1 MTEISKPGG
10 KRQYGSRTL
19 WLRVCAALAVV
30 GLVAAVV
37 CAVFFALAWKSA
49 ADEHSA
55 QQTRDHA
62 QDGAEQVILNVTNI
76 DPKNL
81 TAFRD
86 QVDSSLTGKAK
97 TQITAEDFENLT
109 KQVDANGDK
118 TATLSSVVKRS
129 GVVEFNKEDKTAK
142 VLVYVDVTSA
152 VPGAQPAT
160 SNMGFS
166 VDVVDVDGGWK
177 ASDIQSIDA
186 IGLEDPAGT
195 TQAPATGTAPET
207 TASPT
212 AEAPA
217 TDQPTAP
224 ATGGN

>member
-1 MTEISKPGG
+1 M
-10 KRQYGSRTL
+10 
-19 WLRVCAALAVV
+19 
-30 GLVAAVV
+30 AAVV
-37 CAVFFALAWKSA
+37 CAGLFGYKWIDSAFFGV
-49 ADEHSA
+49 
-55 QQTRDHA
+55 QTQELRDDA

-81 TAFRD
+81 TAFRE
-86 QVDSSLTGKAK
+86 QVDSSLTGKAR
-97 TQITAEDFENLT
+97 TQITAEDFETLT
-109 KQVDANGDK
+109 RQVDENGDN
-118 TATLSSVVKRS
+118 TATLTSVIKRS

-186 IGLEDPAGT
+186 IGLQDPAGT
-195 TQAPATGTAPET
+195 AAPT
-207 TASPT
+207 
-212 AEAPA
+212 
-217 TDQPTAP
+217 
-224 ATGGN
+224 TGGN

>member
-1 MTEISKPGG
+1 MTETSKPGG
-10 KRQYGSRTL
+10 KRHYGSQTL
-19 WLRVCAALAVV
+19 WLRVGAALAVA

-37 CAVFFALAWKSA
+37 CAAFFAIGWKDA
-49 ADEHSA
+49 YADHNA
-55 QQTRDHA
+55 QQTRDNA
-62 QDGAEQVILNVTNI
+62 QDGAEQVVLNVTNI

-97 TQITAEDFENLT
+97 TQITAADFENLT

-142 VLVYVDVTSA
+142 VLVYVDVTST
-152 VPGAQPAT
+152 VQGVKPTT

-195 TQAPATGTAPET
+195 TQAPATGTVPDPAAT
-207 TASPT
+207 TAPP
-212 AEAPA
+212 APA
-217 TDQPTAP
+217 DTPAP